1 MPLTFVSDQ
10 VVTEEHE
17 QDEQQEDDESH
28 DPSNDGVVG
37 AGGRGHRAG
46 VWGEKGAHSQIWEEP
61 VRYSVSDQAMDHLT
75 PQREWSGII
84 QQKRYVSLDT

>member
-10 VVTEEHE
+10 VVTEEDE

-37 AGGRGHRAG
+37 AGGRGHWAG
-46 VWGEKGAHSQIWEEP
+46 VWGETGAHSQIWEEP
-61 VRYSVSDQAMDHLT
+61 VPYRMSDQAMEHLT
-75 PQREWSGII
+75 PQREQSSSI
-84 QQKRYVSLDT
+84 QQKGHVSLYT